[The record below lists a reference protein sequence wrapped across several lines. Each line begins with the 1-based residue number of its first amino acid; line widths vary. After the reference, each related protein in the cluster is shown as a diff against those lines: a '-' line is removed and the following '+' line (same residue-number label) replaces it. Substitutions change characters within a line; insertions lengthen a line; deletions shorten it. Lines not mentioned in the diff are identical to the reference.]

1 MNRGFSLIE
10 RLACQPKPWRRQI
23 RSAFSLIELLVV
35 IAVLA
40 LLAGLAVP
48 PALSAIE
55 RARVARVVSDL
66 RTVEVALEAYRI
78 DFGSYPPVTVSCMA
92 IDADQVLQL
101 PQELAD
107 GGYLPKNNRT
117 QTSTL
122 LEDPFYPGNTYKYA
136 APERY
141 WMNGS
146 MQNSRYAVWVPSD
159 FPSCQS
165 DSGKADDSA
174 RSPLAW
180 AVWSQG
186 PRPDKAKALSNKAPT
201 AGFTW
206 YRSIGE
212 NGAIGRYKER
222 DGATWS
228 TLRPMP

>member
-1 MNRGFSLIE
+1 LNR
-10 RLACQPKPWRRQI
+10 
-23 RSAFSLIELLVV
+23 AFSLIELLVTL
-35 IAVLA
+35 AVLA
-40 LLAGLAVP
+40 LLAALVIP
-48 PALSAIE
+48 PALFALE

-66 RTVEVALEAYRI
+66 QTVEVALEAYRT
-78 DFGSYPPVTVSCMA
+78 DHGSYPPVIVSCMA
-92 IDADQVLQL
+92 VDAEQVLQL

-107 GGYLPKNNRT
+107 GGYLPKNTRT

-122 LEDPFYPGNTYKYA
+122 LEDPFSPGNTYKYA
-136 APERY
+136 APESY

-146 MQNSRYAVWVPSD
+146 KQSDRYPVWVPSD

-165 DSGKADDSA
+165 SGGIADDSPH
-174 RSPLAW
+174 SPLAW

-186 PRPDKAKALSNKAPT
+186 PRPEKAKALNNKAPT
-201 AGFTW
+201 ASFTW
-206 YRSIGE
+206 YRGPGD

>member
-1 MNRGFSLIE
+1 MNR
-10 RLACQPKPWRRQI
+10 
-23 RSAFSLIELLVV
+23 AFSLIELLVTL
-35 IAVLA
+35 AVLA
-40 LLAGLAVP
+40 WLAALAVP
-48 PALSAIE
+48 SIWSSLE

-66 RTVEVALEAYRI
+66 QTVEVALEAYRT
-78 DFGSYPPVTVSCMA
+78 DHGAYPPVTVSCMA
-92 IDADQVLQL
+92 VDADQVLQL
-101 PQELAD
+101 PLELAD
-107 GGYLPKNNRT
+107 GGYLPKNSRT

-122 LEDPFYPGNTYKYA
+122 LEDPFSPGNTYKYA
-136 APERY
+136 APEPY

-146 MQNSRYAVWVPSD
+146 RQNDRYAVWVPSD

-165 DSGKADDSA
+165 DSGKADDSP

-186 PRPDKAKALSNKAPT
+186 PRPDKKKALSNKAPT
-201 AGFTW
+201 ARFTW
-206 YRSIGE
+206 YRGTGD